1 MLLLTAYFF
10 AAGGKVIII
19 IGGDDNY
26 KNEEE
31 EERSVMSRWARRM
44 VSSQLK
50 GEFLDG
56 RQGFVFSWNE
66 KHRKIHEEALLH
78 FFDPNKK
85 GKKFQY
91 QPSPALPS
99 EPGKTAVDENASS
112 SSNKETQHKGT
123 FIFLFLRKRN

>member
-1 MLLLTAYFF
+1 
-10 AAGGKVIII
+10 
-19 IGGDDNY
+19 
-26 KNEEE
+26 
-31 EERSVMSRWARRM
+31 MSRWARRM

-56 RQGFVFSWNE
+56 RQGFIFSWNE

-99 EPGKTAVDENASS
+99 ELGKTAADENVKS
-112 SSNKETQHKGT
+112 SSNKETQQKGT
-123 FIFLFLRKRN
+123 FMFIFLQTGNESYHVILTFEFVDKILQLNF